1 MWHLP
6 QRLELRELVLV
17 LLVNVRLVLRLE
29 ARHLRTESDLNPMK
43 TIKELSSPEPIGDS
57 VH

>member
-6 QRLELRELVLV
+6 QRLKLRELVLV
-17 LLVNVRLVLRLE
+17 LLVNVRLVLRLK
-29 ARHLRTESDLNPMK
+29 ARHLRTESVLNP
-43 TIKELSSPEPIGDS
+43 IKAIRELSSPKPICDS